1 MSIGIGNANAIFTKS
16 GTLSDSLMPC
26 LAVNYSIKP
35 VAGEVA
41 TVRYSKATLTVDANG
56 GADDSYLSI
65 LVTLVAYDEDGDTGT
80 NHTYTISGAAAKV
93 AWSTTAP
100 TYTAKAV
107 HMKDVV
113 DLLNE
118 IPGIQAYVMNCP
130 NSLSVAD
137 DDFIDVAVC
146 DIPTQPA
153 KYKETLYRDIS
164 DSLVDTN
171 KLAFYLRLG
180 NPEMRDAG
188 SLKLIGLDVLA
199 TGSTPRV
206 RLYRDDIRNFDD
218 EYSAT
223 FATEQAAKQMFVD
236 KTVVTGTQTAVVDH
250 DLLTALE
257 YQGPLL
263 LAIDQTDLTAC
274 VATLK
279 VQQASI

>member
-1 MSIGIGNANAIFTKS
+1 MIGNGNANAIFTKS
-16 GTLSDSLMPC
+16 GTLSDSLQPC

-56 GADDSYLSI
+56 GADGNFLEI
-65 LVTLVAYDEDGDTGT
+65 LVTLVAYDEDGSTGT
-80 NHTYTISGAAAKV
+80 NHTYTISGSAAKV

-188 SLKLIGLDVLA
+188 SLKLIGVDVLA